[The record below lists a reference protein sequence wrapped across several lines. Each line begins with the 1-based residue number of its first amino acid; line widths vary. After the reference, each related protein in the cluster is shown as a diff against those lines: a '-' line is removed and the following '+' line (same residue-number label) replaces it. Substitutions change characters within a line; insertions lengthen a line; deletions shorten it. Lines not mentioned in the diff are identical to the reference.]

1 MVPRYVERGSS
12 ATFKCTHNVRP
23 EILFK
28 VTWLKVDKGKFFEF
42 INGRNPPFRNSTIE
56 GAEIDWDN
64 SNERQVT
71 LKDVQFDL
79 SGQFYCE
86 VSTDTPIFT
95 KASADELMSVF
106 CA

>member
-1 MVPRYVERGSS
+1 MFQEYRVMHFSS
-12 ATFKCTHNVRP
+12 S
-23 EILFK
+23 ILQ
-28 VTWLKVDKGKFFEF
+28 WE
-42 INGRNPPFRNSTIE
+42 
-56 GAEIDWDN
+56 N
-64 SNERQVT
+64 SNETQVT

>member
-1 MVPRYVERGSS
+1 LS
-12 ATFKCTHNVRP
+12 
-23 EILFK
+23 
-28 VTWLKVDKGKFFEF
+28 
-42 INGRNPPFRNSTIE
+42 PFNQQ
-56 GAEIDWDN
+56 WDN
-64 SNERQVT
+64 SNEQQVT

>member
-1 MVPRYVERGSS
+1 MHFAS
-12 ATFKCTHNVRP
+12 
-23 EILFK
+23 L
-28 VTWLKVDKGKFFEF
+28 
-42 INGRNPPFRNSTIE
+42 IE
-56 GAEIDWDN
+56 QWEN
-64 SNERQVT
+64 SNETQVT

>member
-1 MVPRYVERGSS
+1 MR
-12 ATFKCTHNVRP
+12 FLCTLLLIP
-23 EILFK
+23 FLF
-28 VTWLKVDKGKFFEF
+28 FA
-42 INGRNPPFRNSTIE
+42 PFNQQ
-56 GAEIDWDN
+56 WDN
-64 SNERQVT
+64 SNEQQVT